1 MNSRPEKIIFKLL
14 LIKKTNK
21 MIKKKKLP
29 EANIPTSSMADIAF
43 LLLIFFLVA
52 TVTDVDSG
60 IGMTLPE
67 YVEDRE
73 TDEVPKDRMAAI
85 LINETGDVLLD
96 GQPISL
102 FQITTTLKPRIQ
114 SKIDLPSNKKLIVS
128 IKTDRKTVYNAYIS
142 ALDQVKQAFFEVR
155 DEYANSKYGKKYDD
169 LDEDQQKDVKEA
181 VPIII
186 SIAEPEKIK

>member
-1 MNSRPEKIIFKLL
+1 
-14 LIKKTNK
+14 
-21 MIKKKKLP
+21 MIKKKKTP
-29 EANIPTSSMADIAF
+29 EATIPTSSMADIAF

-52 TVTDVDSG
+52 TVIDVDSG

-67 YVEDRE
+67 YVEDVE
-73 TDEVPKDRMAAI
+73 TVEVPKDRMAAI

-102 FQITTTLKPRIQ
+102 FQIKNTLKPRIQ
-114 SKIDLPSNKKLIVS
+114 SKIDLPKNKKLIVS

-142 ALDQVKQAFFEVR
+142 ALDQVKEAFFEVR
-155 DEYANSKYGKKYDD
+155 DEYANSKFGSGFDD
-169 LDEDQQKDVKEA
+169 LTPEEQDEIKEA

-186 SIAEPEKIK
+186 SIAEPEKVK

>member
-1 MNSRPEKIIFKLL
+1 
-14 LIKKTNK
+14 
-21 MIKKKKLP
+21 MIKKKKTP
-29 EANIPTSSMADIAF
+29 EATIPTSSMADIAF

-52 TVTDVDSG
+52 TVIDVDSG

-67 YVEDRE
+67 FVEDIE
-73 TDEVPKDRMAAI
+73 TVEVPKDRMAAI

-114 SKIDLPSNKKLIVS
+114 SKIDLPKNKKLIVS
-128 IKTDRKTVYNAYIS
+128 IKTDRRTVYNAYIQ
-142 ALDQVKQAFFEVR
+142 ALDQVKEAFFDVR
-155 DEYANSKYGKKYDD
+155 DEYANSRFGKKFND
-169 LDEDQQKDVKEA
+169 LDETQQNEVKEA